1 MSHLPLSKQLKWVT
15 VHQPANHHSPLTD
28 RVRDQSLITGKAGGQ
43 NVRGGGVASFKPAK
57 KGGRHVFLSHAE
69 ERAHL

>member
-28 RVRDQSLITGKAGGQ
+28 RVRDRSLITGKGGGGQ
-43 NVRGGGVASFKPAK
+43 NVRGRGVASFKPAK
-57 KGGRHVFLSHAE
+57 KGADMCF
-69 ERAHL
+69 